1 MFPKQAQLRAKTER
15 AMATGSTPKT
25 ATKATKAAP
34 KTAAKTTT
42 AQKTAT
48 AKKTAAKIPVATAQ
62 ATPTAPKVVVVE
74 TVKTV
79 VADAPIKK
87 PELIDRVMAETGM
100 KKKDVKP
107 VVEAML
113 TVLGKALTSGEELTV
128 PPLGKLMI
136 KRTKEAANATIVTIK
151 LRHPMNSGGGG
162 NGAAKSV
169 VDDEEMI

>member
-1 MFPKQAQLRAKTER
+1 
-15 AMATGSTPKT
+15 MATRSTKTASKTPKT
-25 ATKATKAAP
+25 ASKAAST
-34 KTAAKTTT
+34 KAKTT
-42 AQKTAT
+42 AT
-48 AKKTAAKIPVATAQ
+48 PLSTTTTTVPAAKAVVKPVVAAPTGPKAT
-62 ATPTAPKVVVVE
+62 VIE

-113 TVLGKALTSGEELTV
+113 AVLGRALTNGEELTV

-151 LRHPMNSGGGG
+151 LRHPNNFGGAGNNDTGG
-162 NGAAKSV
+162 NTGLGGQAKNAPFE
-169 VDDEEMI
+169 DEMI